1 MQNMGRPIPDI
12 LSMIRTLVGH
22 SSISSADPR
31 YDQSNLKVIQILAE
45 WLEALGFRVD
55 LHPVSEQKSNLV
67 ATLGDAES
75 RNGLIFSGHT
85 DTVPFDDS
93 LWTLDPFNVTER
105 DNRYYGLGT
114 TDMKSFFALVLDAIS
129 RYSKNDL
136 IEPIIVLATADEE
149 STMAGAK
156 LLADKGLKLGR
167 YAVIGEPTDLQ
178 PIRMHKGVMME
189 SIIVNGKAGHSSDP
203 GLGANA
209 IEGMHEVLAEL
220 LTWRRELQQ
229 KHLNSLFKVDI
240 PTLNLGSIHGGDN
253 PNRICSHCETQ
264 IDIRPLPGMD
274 LEELRC
280 SLAKRVNT
288 ALKSHPKLS
297 FEIKSLFSGVPAFE
311 IPESSVLVK
320 TCEKL
325 TGQASGA
332 VAFGTEAPYLSQ
344 LGIETVIMGP
354 GSIDQAHQADEYIPM
369 DQIRPTIKIIRQLVD
384 RFCRNKKSQ

>member
-1 MQNMGRPIPDI
+1 
-12 LSMIRTLVGH
+12 MIRTLVGH

-31 YDQSNLKVIQILAE
+31 YDQSNLQVIHILAE

-55 LHPVSEQKSNLV
+55 LHSISEQKSNLV
-67 ATLGDAES
+67 ATLGNTES
-75 RNGLIFSGHT
+75 RNGLVFSGHT

-93 LWTLDPFNVTER
+93 LWTLDPFDVTER
-105 DNRYYGLGT
+105 DNRLYGLGT
-114 TDMKSFFALVLDAIS
+114 TDMKSFFALVLDALS
-129 RYSKNDL
+129 HYSKNDL

-149 STMAGAK
+149 STMAGVK
-156 LLADKGLKLGR
+156 LLVDKGLKLGR

-189 SIIVNGKAGHSSDP
+189 SIIINGKAGHSSDP

-209 IEGMHEVLAEL
+209 IEGMHEVLSEL
-220 LTWRRELQQ
+220 LAWRRELQQ
-229 KHLNSLFKVDI
+229 KHLNPLFKVEM

-274 LEELRC
+274 LEELRR
-280 SLAKRVNT
+280 SLGERVKA
-288 ALKSHPKLS
+288 ALKCHPKLS

-311 IPESSVLVK
+311 IPGSSVLVK

-325 TGQASGA
+325 SGKASGA

-344 LGIETVIMGP
+344 LGMETVILGP
-354 GSIDQAHQADEYIPM
+354 GSINQAHQADEYIPM
-369 DQIRPTIKIIRQLVD
+369 DQIRPTVEIVRNLVD
-384 RFCRNKKSQ
+384 RFCRNK